1 MRTILLASVDPALT
15 DLKKRLLEAAGYGV
29 IVASTVSEIASRCLN
44 RKIDLVLIGSSLSA
58 EQKRRFW
65 AESRDQCSLILE
77 LYRDAPPELM
87 NDSRTY
93 VHHPVTSVDFV
104 EAVQAVLTNR

>member
-15 DLKKRLLEAAGYGV
+15 DLRKRLLEAVGYQI
-29 IVASTVSEIASRCLN
+29 IVANTVSEIARRCLN

-65 AESRDQCSLILE
+65 AESRDQCSLVLE
-77 LYRDAPPELM
+77 LYRDGPPELM
-87 NDSRTY
+87 DDNRTY

-104 EAVQAVLTNR
+104 EAVQA